1 MQDIYYIRLELVKFI
16 LLSKIS
22 LLFPFFFFFESS
34 IIKPTTLDTN
44 EQEAIGNT
52 VADPAACVVSM
63 PPKYQ
68 LCS

>member
-1 MQDIYYIRLELVKFI
+1 MVLNKCCNEMADKLENL
-16 LLSKIS
+16 
-22 LLFPFFFFFESS
+22 FFFFFKSS